1 MGDSAVAKAAVLLS
15 GLSHQ
20 RRDPVRQ
27 LRQPSG
33 MRRFRQKYKSARK
46 EMGAVDHWQDVRVGI
61 AVSCQLAGRIKMLA
75 HLLKANKLQSLSLS
89 GETIGD
95 AGARMVGAAI
105 EGSTVLRSLAMSN
118 VGLGAGGARVL
129 APSLASCSALTSL
142 DLSHNRRVGAQGAA
156 AIALA
161 FVPQARGHGSDE
173 HFGSEGVGR
182 SAGGGSKGAA
192 GAGTGGG
199 QNLTSLSLSHCN
211 VRDGGARALA
221 ALLSADTVPL
231 VELDLGSCGVCD
243 AGAKALAQA
252 MRATSTHRVLRLGG
266 NRIADAGASALAMAL
281 ETRRRWL
288 G

>member
-1 MGDSAVAKAAVLLS
+1 MLDSGLGETAMGDSAVAKAAVLLS

-105 EGSTVLRSLAMSN
+105 
-118 VGLGAGGARVL
+118 
-129 APSLASCSALTSL
+129 
-142 DLSHNRRVGAQGAA
+142 
-156 AIALA
+156 
-161 FVPQARGHGSDE
+161 
-173 HFGSEGVGR
+173 
-182 SAGGGSKGAA
+182 
-192 GAGTGGG
+192 
-199 QNLTSLSLSHCN
+199 
-211 VRDGGARALA
+211 
-221 ALLSADTVPL
+221 
-231 VELDLGSCGVCD
+231 
-243 AGAKALAQA
+243 
-252 MRATSTHRVLRLGG
+252 
-266 NRIADAGASALAMAL
+266 
-281 ETRRRWL
+281 
-288 G
+288 